1 MNQIAIVIP
10 CFNEAENLPRLIQ
23 HLESIIE
30 VSKFSFVLVDN
41 GSTDGSAEILRKVI
55 NPKIRVV
62 PLDVN
67 QGYGGGIQAG
77 LMQCTS
83 QFVGWMHSDLQTSP
97 TVLLSE
103 QFQTASNTLI
113 KGQRTGRRFLERL
126 FTVGMA
132 IIESLIFRQ
141 RLWDING
148 QPTIFPREWFEKFE
162 NPPKDF
168 SLDLYLYVQA
178 RRSGLTIVRPRVEF
192 GERFAGSSSWDSGF
206 KSKVRF
212 MKRTILYSI
221 KLWRE

>member
-10 CFNEAENLPRLIQ
+10 CFNEEENLPRLIQ

-41 GSTDGSAEILRKVI
+41 GSTDGSAEILRKVR

-97 TVLLSE
+97 TVLLGE

-126 FTVGMA
+126 FTIGMA

>member
-97 TVLLSE
+97 TVLLGE

>member
-1 MNQIAIVIP
+1 MNQITIVIP
-10 CFNEAENLPRLIQ
+10 CFNEEENLPRLIQ

-97 TVLLSE
+97 TVLLGE